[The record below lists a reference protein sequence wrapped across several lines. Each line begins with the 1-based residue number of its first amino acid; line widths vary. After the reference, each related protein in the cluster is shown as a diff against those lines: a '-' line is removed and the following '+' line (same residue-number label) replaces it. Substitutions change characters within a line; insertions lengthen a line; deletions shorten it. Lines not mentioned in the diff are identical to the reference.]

1 MNSSLDSVA
10 FSGFTGN
17 STLNFTTVNVSI
29 PTVTNVTSSIADG
42 TYVSGNTIPVQV
54 VFSET
59 VTVSGTPRIQ
69 LDLDGADKYVNYVSG
84 SGSNTLQ
91 FDYLVGTGDSSSD
104 LGYVS
109 TASLTLNGGSIR
121 SAN

>member
-1 MNSSLDSVA
+1 
-10 FSGFTGN
+10 
-17 STLNFTTVNVSI
+17 
-29 PTVTNVTSSIADG
+29 
-42 TYVSGNTIPVQV
+42 
-54 VFSET
+54 
-59 VTVSGTPRIQ
+59 
-69 LDLDGADKYVNYVSG
+69 
-84 SGSNTLQ
+84 LQ